1 LKILLSLQRY
11 EEAISYFDKALEIN
25 QFETTILCN
34 NSIAKLTVGDKES
47 SLRLLKQAI
56 DKDPTIREF
65 AKYEKRF
72 ERLKDAYNLENLYI
86 VIIKQRY
93 YNNLNEI
100 LHGILGLIRQR

>member
-1 LKILLSLQRY
+1 MKILLSLQRY
-11 EEAISYFDKALEIN
+11 EQAISYFDKALEID

-34 NSIAKLTVGDKES
+34 NSIAKSTVGDKESS

-72 ERLKDAYNLENLYI
+72 ERLKDDLQFRQLYM

-93 YNNLNEI
+93 
-100 LHGILGLIRQR
+100 

>member
-1 LKILLSLQRY
+1 MKILLSLQRY
-11 EEAISYFDKALEIN
+11 EEAISYFDKALEID
-25 QFETTILCN
+25 QFETTILRN

-72 ERLKDAYNLENLYI
+72 ERLKDDLHLENLYM

>member
-11 EEAISYFDKALEIN
+11 EEAISYFDKALEID
-25 QFETTILCN
+25 QFEITILCN
-34 NSIAKLTVGDKES
+34 DSIAKLTVGDKKS
-47 SLRLLKQAI
+47 SPRLLKQAI

-72 ERLKDAYNLENLYI
+72 ERLKMTYNLENLYM

>member
-1 LKILLSLQRY
+1 
-11 EEAISYFDKALEIN
+11 
-25 QFETTILCN
+25 
-34 NSIAKLTVGDKES
+34 VGDKES

-56 DKDPTIREF
+56 NKDATIREF

-72 ERLKDAYNLENLYI
+72 ERLKDDYNLENLYM

-100 LHGILGLIRQR
+100 VHGILGLIRQR

>member
-11 EEAISYFDKALEIN
+11 EEAISYFDKALEID

-56 DKDPTIREF
+56 DKDPTLREF

-72 ERLKDAYNLENLYI
+72 ERLKDDLHLENLYMI
-86 VIIKQRY
+86 IIKQRY

>member
-1 LKILLSLQRY
+1 MKILLSLQRY
-11 EEAISYFDKALEIN
+11 EEAIIYFDKALEID

-34 NSIAKLTVGDKES
+34 NSIAKLMVGDKES

-72 ERLKDAYNLENLYI
+72 ERLKDDLQFRKLVYGNY
-86 VIIKQRY
+86 
-93 YNNLNEI
+93 
-100 LHGILGLIRQR
+100 